1 MRRYTAII
9 LEPRPDWSPLGV
21 NFKILDE
28 HPHPFLYSS
37 SPPPRGAKHGICLL
51 VWLLPNY
58 MASRIVLPA
67 GALGRM
73 ENTLIICR
81 LCPVSSLPRE
91 FHITRDR
98 KSATGM
104 KSRGLNCF
112 RRPKSIVFN
121 LEQICDAMLSFISI
135 GREL

>member
-1 MRRYTAII
+1 MRAT
-9 LEPRPDWSPLGV
+9 PRLVSLRGQFQ
-21 NFKILDE
+21 N
-28 HPHPFLYSS
+28 SRRA
-37 SPPPRGAKHGICLL
+37 SPPFFIFESPPGAKHGICLL

-73 ENTLIICR
+73 EKTLSICR

-112 RRPKSIVFN
+112 RRPNSIVFN
-121 LEQICDAMLSFISI
+121 LEKIFGAMLSF
-135 GREL
+135 REL